1 MTTYSSTIICYI
13 YHMILCYIVLFY
25 LCIFI
30 LLPDQMHE
38 ITMEYFVVCFV
49 CFVQRIKIT

>member
-49 CFVQRIKIT
+49 QRIKIT